1 MYSVE
6 PSSSDTDPPCYSFQI
21 VPVPTNADM
30 PEQPKVTKP
39 ALDIPVPSTTDNE
52 ALLAS
57 RKSDQP
63 NPLIFFDINV
73 GSEFLGRLVME
84 LYKDVAPRTCE
95 NFRQLATGVAT
106 GRNGQQLHYKNSI
119 FHRVINRFMIQG
131 KPVSGSQDILNGND
145 DAGGDFENGDG
156 TGGESI
162 YGEKFEDENFVL
174 KHEGA
179 GLVGCHYDLSL
190 L

>member
-1 MYSVE
+1 M
-6 PSSSDTDPPCYSFQI
+6 
-21 VPVPTNADM
+21 
-30 PEQPKVTKP
+30 TKP

-73 GSEFLGRLVME
+73 GSEFLGRLIME

-131 KPVSGSQDILNGND
+131 KLVWSVAHKTFSTVMMMQAEILRMVMGPE
-145 DAGGDFENGDG
+145 ARVF
-156 TGGESI
+156 TGRS
-162 YGEKFEDENFVL
+162 L
-174 KHEGA
+174 KTRT
-179 GLVGCHYDLSL
+179 LC
-190 L
+190 